1 MEQLQISRKIKN
13 QMCLFILSDE
23 ELEMAY
29 RIKQKQY
36 LEEDFAEAL
45 ADKSQ
50 DPECRFDISHLKEF
64 PELAIWLCRYYD
76 HFFDANIAHND
87 LITLTL
93 NHLRHASMTPEFFT
107 ELARL
112 TPAIC
117 ESNLKN
123 PEQCENHCCRY
134 YSCSNIAE
142 ADDRSKKWELLS
154 SLLSMH
160 KLRNCICNAD
170 KGIICPA
177 AKYLSGDLDI
187 RDFYYSL
194 NE

>member
-1 MEQLQISRKIKN
+1 
-13 QMCLFILSDE
+13 MCLFILSDE

-45 ADKSQ
+45 VNKSQ

-64 PELAIWLCRYYD
+64 PELAIWFCRYYD

-93 NHLRHASMTPEFFT
+93 NHLRHASLTPEFFT
-107 ELARL
+107 ELAQL
-112 TPAIC
+112 TSVI
-117 ESNLKN
+117 
-123 PEQCENHCCRY
+123 
-134 YSCSNIAE
+134 
-142 ADDRSKKWELLS
+142 ADDRSKKWEQLS

-160 KLRNCICNAD
+160 KNRNCTCSAD
-170 KGIICPA
+170 KSITCPA
-177 AKYLSGDLDI
+177 SKYLSGDLDI

-194 NE
+194 TPFSEKCF